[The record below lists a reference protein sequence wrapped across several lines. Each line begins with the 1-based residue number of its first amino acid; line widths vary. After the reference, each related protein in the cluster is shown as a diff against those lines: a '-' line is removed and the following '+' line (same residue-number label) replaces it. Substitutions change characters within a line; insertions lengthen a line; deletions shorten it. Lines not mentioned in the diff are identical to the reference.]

1 MQQKR
6 VNIPGRGRA
15 RSSNPMAMMAQ
26 LLGGFGM
33 RGGGRG
39 RGGFPFMGG
48 RGRGRGGFRGRGG
61 PPGGHDNSSGG
72 PQDKVQTE

>member
-15 RSSNPMAMMAQ
+15 RQSNPMAMMAQ
-26 LLGGFGM
+26 MLGGFGM
-33 RGGGRG
+33 RGRGRG
-39 RGGFPFMGG
+39 GGGFPFMGG

-61 PPGGHDNSSGG
+61 PPGQDGHQGG
-72 PQDKVQTE
+72 QPE